1 MYVCWKLKWWAS
13 VHKFVPNGISH
24 LVNLFD
30 DCWLDFF
37 MTCFEVGVISF
48 VVRDRGLELE
58 SSDTSHIVNKDK
70 WYTF

>member
-1 MYVCWKLKWWAS
+1 M
-13 VHKFVPNGISH
+13 FVENWSDEHQSINLFQMVISH